1 MYYFIYKL
9 LITKL
14 LILTLECNFMKYL
27 AFLYKNTTLNKCIE
41 DEISCSDNYIVINN
55 SNVQDIYSNERAI

>member
-1 MYYFIYKL
+1 M
-9 LITKL
+9 
-14 LILTLECNFMKYL
+14 LECNFMKYL